1 MDQSSGKVVELGKKI
16 EEQTTNPLHCLSHP
30 KITLPPGRQREEQ
43 SQGWAQACRLSPL
56 AGQPVLCLSR
66 ASDAACSS
74 TVVRAWHLPCA
85 AAQGAAPSERC
96 FWRSCWLHTPKP
108 NYDIT
113 ISLFIFSLL
122 FLLCFLCPFWASK
135 YFSGN
140 LYISTGGFIIIYILT
155 LSSPSSNFID
165 MKYLRWETNF
175 KPAIVT
181 KKKKKAID
189 IYDSVSQRISWP
201 ERAGPELCL
210 TLVFSTG
217 WGPRTS

>member
-16 EEQTTNPLHCLSHP
+16 EEQTANPLHCLSHP

-96 FWRSCWLHTPKP
+96 FWRSCWLHTPKT

-113 ISLFIFSLL
+113 ISLSIFSLL
-122 FLLCFLCPFWASK
+122 FLLCFLC
-135 YFSGN
+135 SGN

-155 LSSPSSNFID
+155 LSSLSSNFID
-165 MKYLRWETNF
+165 MKYLKYLRWETNF
-175 KPAIVT
+175 KPANVT
-181 KKKKKAID
+181 KKKKKS
-189 IYDSVSQRISWP
+189 Y
-201 ERAGPELCL
+201 
-210 TLVFSTG
+210 FSL
-217 WGPRTS
+217 RESY